1 MVSHSASCWSEG
13 DDGFLPVLRD
23 FLGGCVSDILHDW
36 HVTDENWLRLW
47 LGLLLLRSATS
58 LLPSAFLLL
67 VISSKLFHLDLLLL
81 EASDEEEMSGEKNKS
96 KSLHDLAAALVV
108 VSSTVLS
115 KVLTTLVML
124 FVRFSLISS
133 LVVLLVWSILMV
145 SMISSKPSL
154 SIMIYI
160 KDASSLRLIFGLILF
175 NEALYPHVENSLNL
189 LLLLWLFLL
198 SLAFEIVSFKMA
210 AKFSMVHHLG
220 TISMMVW
227 VMVYSLHDH
236 LNMMF
241 LMGSVKTHDNNESK
255 SNARF
260 LSKPL
265 GRWRIVFPGHH
276 LSTLADS

>member
-13 DDGFLPVLRD
+13 DDGFLPILRD

-36 HVTDENWLRLW
+36 HVPDENWLS

-67 VISSKLFHLDLLLL
+67 VISSKLFQLDLLLL
-81 EASDEEEMSGEKNKS
+81 ETSDEEEMSGEKNKS

-175 NEALYPHVENSLNL
+175 DEALYPHVENSLNL
-189 LLLLWLFLL
+189 LLLLWLFFL

-210 AKFSMVHHLG
+210 AKLGMIHHFC
-220 TISMMVW
+220 TISMMVR
-227 VMVYSLHDH
+227 MIMNSLHDH

-265 GRWRIVFPGHH
+265 GR
-276 LSTLADS
+276 